1 MATVLT
7 SSKPRNPMLDVL
19 GQRNF
24 RLLWIGQGTS
34 LLGDQFAL
42 IALPWLVLQLT
53 GDPLA
58 LGIVMALT
66 GAPRAIFMLVG
77 GAAADRFSHRG
88 VMLVTDLVRL
98 VLTVLLTV
106 MVLTGYT
113 QMWVLC
119 AFALAIGTASG
130 FFIPASN
137 AILPTMVKSQE
148 LAAGNSIFQGTAQL
162 SQFIG
167 PSLAGGVI
175 AWFAHRLG
183 ASAGAAGS
191 PGLQGIALALGID
204 AVTFA
209 VSVITLWMMTSK
221 KPGQAAAGA
230 AAGEKMGEAIR
241 SGVKYLLNDPFLRL
255 TFILMAAANFLFSG
269 PLLVGIPVL
278 ANTRFP
284 EGAMAFG
291 MIMSAYA
298 AGNLVGI
305 LAAGALPKPDGV
317 KMRLFIVGLF
327 AVFGLVLASFSWLH
341 NTWLAAGV
349 MLLAGL
355 GNGYLAITLI
365 TALQRRTP
373 VAMLGRLM
381 SLVMVASYG
390 LMPLSQ
396 ALAGALS
403 KWSLNTLFILSGAAM
418 ILLAAWSAFQPEL
431 RTAGEVLLTAQ
442 PVGD

>member
-34 LLGDQFAL
+34 LIGDQFAL

-58 LGIVMALT
+58 LGIVLALA
-66 GAPRAIFMLVG
+66 GIPRAIFMLVG
-77 GAAADRFSHRG
+77 GAVADRFSHRT
-88 VMLVTDLVRL
+88 VMLVTDLARL
-98 VLTVLLTV
+98 ALTALLAI
-106 MVLTGYT
+106 MVLTGAT
-113 QMWVLC
+113 QLWTLYI
-119 AFALAIGTASG
+119 FALAIGTASG

-137 AILPTMVKSQE
+137 AILPTLVKSQG

-183 ASAGAAGS
+183 SSAAVS
-191 PGLQGIALALGID
+191 PGLDGIALALGID
-204 AVTFA
+204 ALTFA
-209 VSVITLWMMTSK
+209 ISVVTLWMMSSK
-221 KPGQAAAGA
+221 RPNP
-230 AAGEKMGEAIR
+230 AAGEAPAPGKMAEAIR
-241 SGVKYLLNDPFLRL
+241 SGVRYLLDDPLLRL
-255 TFILMAAANFLFSG
+255 MFIMMAAANFFLAG

-278 ANTRFP
+278 ANTRLP

-305 LAAGALPKPDGV
+305 LAAGALPKLDGSQ
-317 KMRLFIVGLF
+317 MRIFIVGLF
-327 AVFGLVLASFSWLH
+327 ATFGLALASFGLLT
-341 NTWLAAGV
+341 NTWLAAGII
-349 MLLAGL
+349 LLTGV
-355 GNGYLAITLI
+355 GNGYLAISLI

-403 KWSLNTLFILSGAAM
+403 KWSLDMLFILSGAAM
-418 ILLAAWSAFQPEL
+418 VLLAAWSALQPEL
-431 RTAGEVLLTAQ
+431 HAVGEIMFTSQPAG
-442 PVGD
+442 D

>member
-1 MATVLT
+1 MATVHT

-66 GAPRAIFMLVG
+66 GIPRAIFMLVG

-88 VMLVTDLVRL
+88 IMLVTDLVRL
-98 VLTVLLTV
+98 VLTALLTV
-106 MVLTGYT
+106 MVLTGYP
-113 QMWVLC
+113 QMWVLY

-137 AILPTMVKSQE
+137 AILPTLIKSQE

-183 ASAGAAGS
+183 ASASSGS

-204 AVTFA
+204 ALTFA
-209 VSVITLWMMTSK
+209 VSVVTLWLMNSK
-221 KPGQAAAGA
+221 KPGLVVVGA
-230 AAGEKMGEAIR
+230 AASEKMVEAIR
-241 SGVKYLLNDPFLRL
+241 SGVKYLLGDPFLRL
-255 TFILMAAANFLFSG
+255 MFILMAAANFLFSG

-278 ANTRFP
+278 ADTRFP

-291 MIMSAYA
+291 LIMSAYA

-305 LAAGALPKPDGV
+305 LAAGALPKPDGA
-317 KMRLFIVGLF
+317 KMRLFVVGLF
-327 AVFGLVLASFSWLH
+327 AAFGLVLASFGWLH

-349 MLLAGL
+349 MLLAGM
-355 GNGYLAITLI
+355 GNGYLAITVI

-403 KWSLNTLFILSGAAM
+403 KWNLNMLFVLSGAAM
-418 ILLAAWSAFQPEL
+418 ILLAAWSALQPEL
-431 RTAGEVLLTAQ
+431 RAAGEILLTAQ
-442 PVGD
+442 PAGD

>member
-1 MATVLT
+1 MTTVLT

-77 GAAADRFSHRG
+77 GAVADRFSHRG
-88 VMLVTDLVRL
+88 VMLITDLVRL
-98 VLTVLLTV
+98 VLTALLTV
-106 MVLTGYT
+106 MVLTGNT
-113 QMWVLC
+113 QMWILYT
-119 AFALAIGTASG
+119 FALAIGTASG

-137 AILPTMVKSQE
+137 AILPNLVKSQE

-183 ASAGAAGS
+183 TSAASGS

-204 AVTFA
+204 ALTFA
-209 VSVITLWMMTSK
+209 VSVVTLWLMTSK
-221 KPGQAAAGA
+221 KAGPAAAGA

-241 SGVKYLLNDPFLRL
+241 AGVKYLLSDPFLRL
-255 TFILMAAANFLFSG
+255 TFILIAAANFLFSG
-269 PLLVGIPVL
+269 PLLVGVPVL

-298 AGNLVGI
+298 AGNLFGI
-305 LAAGALPKPDGV
+305 LAAGALPKPDGG

-327 AVFGLVLASFSWLH
+327 AAFGLVLASFSWLH
-341 NTWLAAGV
+341 NTWLAAGL
-349 MLLAGL
+349 MLLAGM
-355 GNGYLAITLI
+355 GNGYLAITMI

-390 LMPLSQ
+390 LLPLSQ

-403 KWSLNTLFILSGAAM
+403 KWSLNMLFILSGAAM

-431 RTAGEVLLTAQ
+431 YAAGEILLSTQ

>member
-1 MATVLT
+1 MATVLI
-7 SSKPRNPMLDVL
+7 SSKPRNPMLDVI

-58 LGIVMALT
+58 LGIVLALT
-66 GAPRAIFMLVG
+66 GIPRAIFMLVG
-77 GAAADRFSHRG
+77 GAVADRFSHRT
-88 VMLVTDLVRL
+88 VMLITDLVRL
-98 VLTVLLTV
+98 VLTALLTF
-106 MVLTGYT
+106 MVLTGAT
-113 QMWVLC
+113 QLWTLYV
-119 AFALAIGTASG
+119 FALAIGTASG

-137 AILPTMVKSQE
+137 AILPTLVKSQE

-167 PSLAGGVI
+167 PSLAGGAI

-183 ASAGAAGS
+183 SSVAGS
-191 PGLQGIALALGID
+191 SGLQGVALALGID
-204 AVTFA
+204 ALTFA
-209 VSVITLWMMTSK
+209 VSVVTLWLMSSR
-221 KPGQAAAGA
+221 KPNPAKAEAAAP
-230 AAGEKMGEAIR
+230 EKMADAIR
-241 SGVKYLLNDPFLRL
+241 SGVKYLWDDPLLRL
-255 TFILMAAANFLFSG
+255 MFILIAAANFFFSG

-278 ANTRFP
+278 ANTRLP

-305 LAAGALPKPDGV
+305 LAAGALPKLDGAR
-317 KMRLFIVGLF
+317 MRLFVVGLF
-327 AVFGLVLASFSWLH
+327 VAFGLALASFGLLT
-341 NTWLAAGV
+341 NTWLAAGII
-349 MLLAGL
+349 LLTGV
-355 GNGYLAITLI
+355 GNGYLAITMI

-396 ALAGALS
+396 ALSGALS
-403 KWSLNTLFILSGAAM
+403 KWSLDMVFFLSGAAM
-418 ILLAAWSAFQPEL
+418 VLLAAWSAFQPEM
-431 RTAGEVLLTAQ
+431 RNVGEILLVAQ
-442 PVGD
+442 PAGD

>member
-42 IALPWLVLQLT
+42 IAIPWLVLQLT

-58 LGIVMALT
+58 LGIVLALT
-66 GAPRAIFMLVG
+66 GIPRAVFMLVG
-77 GAAADRFSHRG
+77 GAVADRFSHRS
-88 VMLVTDLVRL
+88 VMLITDLVRL
-98 VLTVLLTV
+98 ALTALLAV
-106 MVLTGYT
+106 MVLSGAT
-113 QMWVLC
+113 QLWTLY

-137 AILPTMVKSQE
+137 AILPTLVKNQE
-148 LAAGNSIFQGTAQL
+148 LAAGNSVFQGTAQL

-175 AWFAHRLG
+175 AWFAHSLG
-183 ASAGAAGS
+183 ASAGAAGL

-209 VSVITLWMMTSK
+209 VSVVTLWLMSSR
-221 KPGQAAAGA
+221 KPNPAAASDAPG
-230 AAGEKMGEAIR
+230 KMGEAIR
-241 SGVKYLLNDPFLRL
+241 SGVKYLLGDPLLRL
-255 TFILMAAANFLFSG
+255 MFILIAVANFFFSG

-278 ANTRFP
+278 ANTRLP

-291 MIMSAYA
+291 IIMSALA
-298 AGNLVGI
+298 AGNLFGI
-305 LAAGALPKPDGV
+305 LAAGALPRLDGT
-317 KMRLFIVGLF
+317 KMRIFVVGLF
-327 AVFGLVLASFSWLH
+327 AAFGLAIASFSWLT
-341 NTWLAAGV
+341 NTWLAAGII
-349 MLLAGL
+349 LLTGV
-355 GNGYLAITLI
+355 GNGYLAITMI

-381 SLVMVASYG
+381 SLVMMASYG

-403 KWSLNTLFILSGAAM
+403 KWNLNLMFILSGAM
-418 ILLAAWSAFQPEL
+418 MVLLAVWSAFQPEL
-431 RTAGEVLLTAQ
+431 RAVGETLFAAKPAG
-442 PVGD
+442 D

>member
-77 GAAADRFSHRG
+77 GAAADRFSQRG

-98 VLTVLLTV
+98 VLTALLAV
-106 MVLTGYT
+106 MVLTGAT
-113 QMWVLC
+113 QLWTLY

-130 FFIPASN
+130 FFIPASS
-137 AILPTMVKSQE
+137 AILPTLVKSQE
-148 LAAGNSIFQGTAQL
+148 LAAGNSVFQGTAQL

-183 ASAGAAGS
+183 ASAAGS

-204 AVTFA
+204 AATFA
-209 VSVITLWMMTSK
+209 VSVVTLWLMTSK
-221 KPGQAAAGA
+221 KPDPAAAGA
-230 AAGEKMGEAIR
+230 AAGEKMGEAI
-241 SGVKYLLNDPFLRL
+241 SAGVKYLLSDPFLRL
-255 TFILMAAANFLFSG
+255 TFILIAAANFLFSG
-269 PLLVGIPVL
+269 PLLVGVPVL

-305 LAAGALPKPDGV
+305 LAAGALPKPDAA

-327 AVFGLVLASFSWLH
+327 AAFGLVLASFGWLD
-341 NTWLAAGV
+341 NTWLAAGL
-349 MLLAGL
+349 MLLAGM
-355 GNGYLAITLI
+355 GNGYLAITMI

-390 LMPLSQ
+390 LLPLSQ

-403 KWSLNTLFILSGAAM
+403 KWSLNMLFVLSGAAM

-431 RTAGEVLLTAQ
+431 RAAGEILLAAQ
-442 PVGD
+442 PAGD

>member
-19 GQRNF
+19 GKRNF

-77 GAAADRFSHRG
+77 GAAADRFSQRG

-98 VLTVLLTV
+98 ALTALLTV

-113 QMWVLC
+113 QMWVLY

-137 AILPTMVKSQE
+137 AILPTLVKSQE

-183 ASAGAAGS
+183 ASVASSS

-204 AVTFA
+204 ALTFA
-209 VSVITLWMMTSK
+209 VSVVTLWLMTSN
-221 KPGQAAAGA
+221 KPGQAAGA

-241 SGVKYLLNDPFLRL
+241 AGVKYLLNDPFLRL

-269 PLLVGIPVL
+269 PLLVGVPVL

-305 LAAGALPKPDGV
+305 LAAGALPKPDAA

-327 AVFGLVLASFSWLH
+327 AAFGLVLASFGWLH
-341 NTWLAAGV
+341 NTWLAAGL
-349 MLLAGL
+349 MLLAGM

-390 LMPLSQ
+390 LLPLSQ

-403 KWSLNTLFILSGAAM
+403 KWNLNMLFVLSGAAM
-418 ILLAAWSAFQPEL
+418 TLLAAWSAFQPEL
-431 RTAGEVLLTAQ
+431 RAAGEILLAVQ
-442 PVGD
+442 LAGD

>member
-34 LLGDQFAL
+34 LIGDQFAL

-58 LGIVMALT
+58 LGIVLALA
-66 GAPRAIFMLVG
+66 GIPRAIFMLVG
-77 GAAADRFSHRG
+77 GAIADRFSHRTI
-88 VMLVTDLVRL
+88 MLVTDLVRL
-98 VLTVLLTV
+98 ALTALLTV
-106 MVLTGYT
+106 MVLSGYT
-113 QMWVLC
+113 QLWALY

-137 AILPTMVKSQE
+137 AILPTLVKSQE

-175 AWFAHRLG
+175 AWFAYRLG
-183 ASAGAAGS
+183 SSAAGS
-191 PGLQGIALALGID
+191 PGLEGIALALGID
-204 AVTFA
+204 ALTFA
-209 VSVITLWMMTSK
+209 VSVVTLWLMCSR
-221 KPGQAAAGA
+221 KPSPAAAGVPA
-230 AAGEKMGEAIR
+230 PEKMAEAIR
-241 SGVKYLLNDPFLRL
+241 SGVKYLLDDPLLRL
-255 TFILMAAANFLFSG
+255 MFIMMAAANFFLAG

-278 ANTRFP
+278 ANTRLP

-305 LAAGALPKPDGV
+305 LAAGALPKLDGAR
-317 KMRLFIVGLF
+317 MRLFIVGLF
-327 AVFGLVLASFSWLH
+327 AAFGLALASFGLLT
-341 NTWLAAGV
+341 NAWLAAGII
-349 MLLAGL
+349 LLTGV
-355 GNGYLAITLI
+355 GNGYLAISLI

-390 LMPLSQ
+390 LVPLSQ

-403 KWSLNTLFILSGAAM
+403 KWSLDMLFILSGAAM
-418 ILLAAWSAFQPEL
+418 VLLAVWSALQPEL
-431 RTAGEVLLTAQ
+431 HAVGELMLTAQ
-442 PVGD
+442 SAGD